1 MKVIVLEG
9 MDGSGKT
16 TVCRNLVS
24 RLKETGLK
32 AVYIKSLP
40 DDTILGK
47 TTRELL
53 STTIDN
59 DIIVQLMLANASMVS
74 RSMKLLASNGVDV
87 VIVDRWILSTLAY
100 GRLGMDVNTKHKYKY
115 YNIVSLIDSVLK
127 LNDISVDATI
137 YLDVDIE
144 TSKARTASRNE
155 NDMYT
160 GKLEQI
166 KTAYNISIIEFRSN
180 QLKPD
185 TMRNIGEIYTVDAN
199 DELDVVVDDCL
210 DLVNTL
216 YKD

>member
-74 RSMKLLASNGVDV
+74 RSMKLLASDGVDV

-100 GRLGMDVNTKHKYKY
+100 GRLGMDINTKYKNEY
-115 YNIVSLIDSVLK
+115 NNIVSLIDSVLK

-166 KTAYNISIIEFRSN
+166 KTAYDISIIEFRSS
-180 QLKPD
+180 QLNPD
-185 TMRNIGEIYTVDAN
+185 SMRNIGEIYTVDAN

>member
-74 RSMKLLASNGVDV
+74 RSMKLLASDGVDV

-100 GRLGMDVNTKHKYKY
+100 GRLGMDINTKYKNEY
-115 YNIVSLIDSVLK
+115 NNIVSLIDSVLK

>member
-40 DDTILGK
+40 DDSILGK

-74 RSMKLLASNGVDV
+74 RSMKLLASDGVDV

-100 GRLGMDVNTKHKYKY
+100 GRLGMDINTKYKNEY
-115 YNIVSLIDSVLK
+115 GNIVSLIDSVLK

-166 KTAYNISIIEFRSN
+166 KTAYDISIIEFRSS

>member
-24 RLKETGLK
+24 RLEETGLK

-87 VIVDRWILSTLAY
+87 LLVDRWILSTLAY
-100 GRLGMDVNTKHKYKY
+100 GRLGMDVTTKYKNEY
-115 YNIVSLIDSVLK
+115 SNIVSLIDSVLK

-166 KTAYNISIIEFRSN
+166 KTAYDISIIEFRSS
-180 QLKPD
+180 QLNPD

-199 DELDVVVDDCL
+199 DELDTVVDDCL